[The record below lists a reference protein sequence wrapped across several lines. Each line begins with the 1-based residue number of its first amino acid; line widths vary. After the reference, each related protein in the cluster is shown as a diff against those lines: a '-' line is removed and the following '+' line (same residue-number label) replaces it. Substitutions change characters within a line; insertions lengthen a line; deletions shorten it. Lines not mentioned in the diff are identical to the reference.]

1 MIEIST
7 LVEAL
12 EREPYT
18 IKAWATR
25 NYGVV
30 SAKAEDTCMHEQDTE
45 SYLQPRIVMKG
56 KARLII
62 Q

>member
-30 SAKAEDTCMHEQDTE
+30 SAKAEDTCMHEQDME
-45 SYLQPRIVMKG
+45 RAICNQEL
-56 KARLII
+56 
-62 Q
+62 